1 MTTRELLSDMSSTL
15 KPTFSQPKSPKR
27 SQSSSLEWLYNLPI
41 KGKQL
46 VGLFTSET
54 ISIVGLVGVGAV
66 LIVAAGRAQL
76 VRQAESE
83 LAVAQINY
91 NIKIDQMG
99 FGFRGQSDNAAVIAA
114 AVAHAQGQSL
124 APELQRQVKQ
134 ILQNEIKA
142 RDIEYATLVG
152 KDRQII
158 VNANADRTGETFD
171 PNNLVSEVFKNPNKQ
186 IKASQIVSWAELAKE
201 SPPVI
206 KNLTKQDALIRY
218 TVTSVK
224 DSKTGEVVAALVS
237 GDIVNG
243 KLPIVKN
250 TVEAFDG
257 GYSAVYMRKPTG
269 EFALASA
276 LDQGDNK
283 NLEQAQSGVPLLNLS
298 LLSEAVAT
306 PGKRY
311 TDRGVAGKQS
321 YTVSA
326 KALTDFNGKPIAV
339 LVRGT
344 PETGLNK
351 FLGESLL
358 VQLVISAL
366 TLAADV
372 ILAIMLGRTIAEP
385 IKRLQQ
391 TTKSFAQGD
400 RKVRAEIVSSD
411 EVGELAQTFNEL
423 ADDIVSSEKVLAQQA
438 HYQQAEA
445 ERSLAFADFTS
456 RLYTSLN
463 SDDILN
469 TLVDGVRSLL
479 QVDRA
484 VIYYFDEDYLSGTV
498 PAESVAPG
506 WLRVKDQVINDPL
519 GKGNLEQF
527 RTGKVVVCNNIYE
540 AGYSACH
547 CEILESFQVKANMV
561 APLFQD
567 NNLEAFGLI
576 GLLCVHQCSEPRAW
590 QQQEIAL
597 FRQAAAQASL
607 ALKQAYL
614 IEQLERA
621 RMEAELGRQKA
632 IEFAKVEQAR
642 QVAEL
647 ASIEQ
652 RQQKEELQ
660 QQVLSLLQDIEGSA
674 NGDLTVRA
682 DVTEGIM
689 GTVADF
695 FNAIIENL
703 RQIVTQVK
711 QTALQV
717 NSSLQ
722 TDEQAVG
729 QLSFAALKQADE
741 ITRSLDSIVEM
752 TSSIQAVAENARQA
766 ADVAHIASTAAQ
778 TGGKAIDATV
788 ENIVNLRKTVVE
800 TANKVKLLDDSSKRI
815 AKVVA
820 LVHEISLQ
828 TSLLAI
834 NAGLEASRAGE
845 EGDGFR
851 VVSEQISKLA
861 KQAVNATQEIED
873 VLTVIQQST
882 TDVSAAME
890 EGRTQVIDSTHMILD
905 AKQHLEKIF
914 EVSHQIDELVQSIST
929 ATVSQAQT
937 SEKVTELMQEIARTS
952 QYTSDSSRQVSSSL
966 RQTVEVAEQLQQS
979 VGRFKIGLI
988 KVES

>member
-1 MTTRELLSDMSSTL
+1 MTTRELPSKMSSTVRPNL
-15 KPTFSQPKSPKR
+15 SKSKKG
-27 SQSSSLEWLYNLPI
+27 QSLSLEWLYNLPI

-83 LAVAQINY
+83 LAVTQINY
-91 NIKIDQMG
+91 NIKIDEMG
-99 FGFRGQSDNAAVIAA
+99 SGFRGQSDNTAVMAA
-114 AVAHAQGQSL
+114 AFAHSQGQSL
-124 APELQRQVKQ
+124 TPDLQRQVKQ

-152 KDRQII
+152 KDRRII

-171 PNNLVSEVFKNPNKQ
+171 PNNLVSEVFKNPNQQ
-186 IKASQIVSWAELAKE
+186 IKASQIVSWTELTKE
-201 SPPVI
+201 SPPVL
-206 KNLTKQDALIRY
+206 KNLNKQDALIRY
-218 TVTSVK
+218 TVTPVK
-224 DSKTGEVVAALVS
+224 DTKTGSVVGALVS

-250 TVEAFDG
+250 TLEAFDG
-257 GYSAVYMRKPTG
+257 GYSAVYLRKPTG
-269 EFALASA
+269 EFVLASA
-276 LDQGDNK
+276 LEQGDSTK
-283 NLEQAQSGVPLLNLS
+283 AEQAQSGVPLLSSS
-298 LLSEAVAT
+298 LLKEAVAT
-306 PGKRY
+306 PGKGI
-311 TDRGVAGKQS
+311 TGRGVAGQHS
-321 YTVSA
+321 YTISA
-326 KALTDFNGKPIAV
+326 KALTDFNGKPVAV

-344 PETGLNK
+344 QETGLNR

-358 VQLVISAL
+358 VQLIISAL
-366 TLAADV
+366 TLTADV
-372 ILAIMLGRTIAEP
+372 FLAIMLGRTIAEP
-385 IKRLQQ
+385 IRRLQQ
-391 TTKSFAQGD
+391 TTKKFAQGD
-400 RKVRAEIVSSD
+400 RKVRAEVLSVD
-411 EVGELAQTFNEL
+411 EVGELAKTFNEL
-423 ADDIVSSEKVLAQQA
+423 ADDIVSNEKVLAQQA
-438 HYQQAEA
+438 RHQQAEA
-445 ERSLAFADFTS
+445 ERSLAFAEFTS

-469 TLVDGVRSLL
+469 TLVDGLRSLL
-479 QVDRA
+479 QVDRV
-484 VIYYFDEDYLSGTV
+484 VIYYFSEDYLSGTV
-498 PAESVAPG
+498 MMESVARG
-506 WLRVKDQVINDPL
+506 WLQVKDRVINDPL
-519 GKGNLEQF
+519 GKGSIDQF
-527 RTGKVVVCNNIYE
+527 RSGQVVVCNNIYE

-547 CEILESFQVKANMV
+547 CEILESLQVKANMV

-567 NNLEAFGLI
+567 NDLEQFSLI
-576 GLLCVHQCSEPRAW
+576 GLVCVHQCSEPRDW

-597 FRQAAAQASL
+597 FRQATAQASL

-621 RMEAELGRQKA
+621 RMQAELGQQQA
-632 IEFAKVEQAR
+632 IEFANVEQAR

-660 QQVLSLLQDIEGSA
+660 RQVLSLLQDIEGSA
-674 NGDLTVRA
+674 QGDLTVRA
-682 DVTEGIM
+682 DVTEGTI

-703 RQIVTQVK
+703 RQIVMQVK
-711 QTALQV
+711 QTASQV
-717 NSSLQ
+717 NTSLQ

-729 QLSFAALKQADE
+729 DLSFAALKQAEE
-741 ITRSLDSIVEM
+741 INRSLDSILAM
-752 TSSIQAVAENARQA
+752 TFSIQAVAENARQA
-766 ADVAHIASTAAQ
+766 ADIAHIASTAAE

-788 ENIVNLRKTVVE
+788 ENIVNLRTKVVE
-800 TANKVKLLDDSSKRI
+800 TASKVKVLDDSSKRI

-828 TSLLAI
+828 TSLLSI

-845 EGDGFR
+845 EGEGFR

-861 KQAVNATQEIED
+861 KQAVIATQEIED

-882 TDVSAAME
+882 SEVSEAME
-890 EGRTQVIDSTHMILD
+890 EGKIHVIDSTHMILD
-905 AKQHLEKIF
+905 ARQHLEKIF
-914 EVSHQIDELVQSIST
+914 EVSHHIDELVQSIST
-929 ATVSQAQT
+929 ATVSQAET
-937 SEKVTELMQEIARTS
+937 SERVTKLMQEIATTS
-952 QYTSDSSRQVSSSL
+952 QHTSASSHQVSSSL

-979 VGRFKIGLI
+979 VGRFKIGS
-988 KVES
+988 VED

>member
-1 MTTRELLSDMSSTL
+1 MTTRELPSDMSSTL
-15 KPTFSQPKSPKR
+15 KPSFFQPKR
-27 SQSSSLEWLYNLPI
+27 GQSSSIDWLYNLPI

-46 VGLFTSET
+46 IGLFTSET
-54 ISIVGLVGVGAV
+54 ISIVGLVGVSAV

-99 FGFRGQSDNAAVIAA
+99 FGFRGQSDNTAVMAA
-114 AVAHAQGQSL
+114 AVAHTQGQSL
-124 APELQRQVKQ
+124 TPDLQRQVKQ

-171 PNNLVSEVFKNPNKQ
+171 PNNLVSEVFKNPSQQ
-186 IKASQIVSWAELAKE
+186 IKTSQIVSWAELTKE
-201 SPPVI
+201 SPPAL

-218 TVTSVK
+218 TVTPVK
-224 DSKTGEVVAALVS
+224 DSKTGAVVGALVS

-250 TVEAFDG
+250 TVAAFDG
-257 GYSAVYMRKPTG
+257 GYSAIYMRKPTG

-276 LDQGDNK
+276 LDKDDTK

-306 PGKRY
+306 PGKRI
-311 TDRGVAGKQS
+311 TGRGVVGTQS
-321 YTVSA
+321 YTVSV

-344 PETGLNK
+344 QETGLNK

-358 VQLVISAL
+358 VQMVISAL
-366 TLAADV
+366 TLVADV
-372 ILAIMLGRTIAEP
+372 LLAIMLGRTIAEP
-385 IKRLQQ
+385 IKQLQQ
-391 TTKSFAQGD
+391 TTKNFARGD
-400 RKVRAEIVSSD
+400 RKVRAEIVSTD
-411 EVGELAQTFNEL
+411 EVGELAKTFNDL

-438 HYQQAEA
+438 RYQQVEA

-456 RLYTSLN
+456 SLYTSLN
-463 SDDILN
+463 SDAILN

-479 QVDRA
+479 QVNR
-484 VIYYFDEDYLSGTV
+484 VVVYYFHEDYLSGTV
-498 PAESVAPG
+498 KMESVAPG
-506 WLRVKDQVINDPL
+506 WLRVKGQVINDPL
-519 GKGNLEQF
+519 GTENIDQF
-527 RTGKVVVCNNIYE
+527 RSGQVVVCNNIYE
-540 AGYSACH
+540 AGYSTCH
-547 CEILESFQVKANMV
+547 CEILESLQVKANMV

-567 NNLEAFGLI
+567 NNLEEFGLI
-576 GLLCVHQCSEPRAW
+576 GLLGVHQCSEPRVW

-621 RMEAELGRQKA
+621 RKEAELGRQKA

-647 ASIEQ
+647 ASLEQ

-660 QQVLSLLQDIEGSA
+660 QQVLSLLQDIEASA
-674 NGDLTVRA
+674 EGDLTVRA
-682 DVTEGIM
+682 DVTEGII
-689 GTVADF
+689 GTVGDF

-703 RQIVTQVK
+703 RQIVMQVK

-717 NSSLQ
+717 NTSLQ
-722 TDEQAVG
+722 TDEQSVR

-741 ITRSLDSIVEM
+741 ITRSLDSVLAM

-766 ADVAHIASTAAQ
+766 ATVAHIASTAAE

-788 ENIVNLRKTVVE
+788 DNIVNLRKKVVE
-800 TANKVKLLDDSSKRI
+800 TANKVKVLDDSSKRI

-820 LVHEISLQ
+820 LVHEISLK

-845 EGDGFR
+845 EGEGFR

-873 VLTVIQQST
+873 VLEVIQLGT
-882 TDVSAAME
+882 TEVSAAME
-890 EGRTQVIDSTHMILD
+890 EGRTQAIDSTHMILD
-905 AKQHLEKIF
+905 ARQHLDKIF

-929 ATVSQAQT
+929 ATVSQVET

-952 QYTSDSSRQVSSSL
+952 QYTSESSRQVSSSL

-979 VGRFKIGLI
+979 VDRFNIGF
-988 KVES
+988 VES